1 MRRYTQVIAAA
12 LAALVLASGA
22 AGCMS
27 EGPSASFGTPP
38 KPGYVAGPGGA
49 EAVGYVVREDIE
61 GGFWALVDIEP
72 SVSSTVQPKIIAVLL
87 PGSVDEVGIS
97 ALKGRFVWA
106 AGRASGG
113 ASVRMSGPELLV
125 DAIDPVETK

>member
-1 MRRYTQVIAAA
+1 MQVTAAA
-12 LAALVLASGA
+12 LAALVLVLGV

-27 EGPSASFGTPP
+27 ESPSASFGTPP
-38 KPGYVAGPGGA
+38 RPGYFAGPGGA

-61 GGFWALVDIEP
+61 GGFWALVDIDP
-72 SVSSTVQPKIIAVLL
+72 GVSSTVQPKIIAVLL

-125 DAIDPVETK
+125 DGIAPIETK